1 MRPLTVAVPKGR
13 VLAQLTPLLQQAGID
28 TAPLFADDRRLIKE
42 TNLGLRFLLLKP
54 DDVPTYVEFGAADLG
69 VSGRDV
75 LLERRYDL
83 YQPLDLRIGRCR
95 MVVAG
100 LAGAPVPAV
109 PRVGTKYPRV
119 ATEHFA
125 SRGVHA
131 EVIFL
136 QSSVELAPLVGLCDV
151 IVDIVETGG
160 TLRDNGLVVREEIC
174 PVSSVVVANRAEF
187 KLRRA
192 EVEPLLA
199 ALRRAVE
206 ERAGGA

>member
-1 MRPLTVAVPKGR
+1 
-13 VLAQLTPLLQQAGID
+13 
-28 TAPLFADDRRLIKE
+28 
-42 TNLGLRFLLLKP
+42 
-54 DDVPTYVEFGAADLG
+54 
-69 VSGRDV
+69 
-75 LLERRYDL
+75 
-83 YQPLDLRIGRCR
+83 

-100 LAGAPVPAV
+100 RAATLTPAV

-136 QSSVELAPLVGLCDV
+136 QSSVELAPLLGLCDV

-160 TLRDNGLVVREEIC
+160 TLRDNGLVIHEEIC
-174 PVSSVVVANRAEF
+174 PISSVVIANRAEF

-192 EVEPLLA
+192 EVEPILA

-206 ERAGGA
+206 VRASGT